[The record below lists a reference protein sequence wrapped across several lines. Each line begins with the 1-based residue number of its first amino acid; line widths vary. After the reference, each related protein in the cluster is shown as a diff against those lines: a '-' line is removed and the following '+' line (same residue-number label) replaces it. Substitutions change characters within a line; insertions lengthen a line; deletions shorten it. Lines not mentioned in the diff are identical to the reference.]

1 MALDNMGWATS
12 MLGLTFAT
20 TIITAWLSYN
30 LFEKKIIRFVNQR
43 ITY

>member
-30 LFEKKIIRFVNQR
+30 LFEKRFIRFASR
-43 ITY
+43 RTK